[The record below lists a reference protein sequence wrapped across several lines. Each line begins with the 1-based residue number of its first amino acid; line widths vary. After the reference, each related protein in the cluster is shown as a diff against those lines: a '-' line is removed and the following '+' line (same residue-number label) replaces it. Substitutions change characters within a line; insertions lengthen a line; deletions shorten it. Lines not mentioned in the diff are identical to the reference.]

1 MGESRGSA
9 GKIANRGV
17 LRGEKGGKMKPER
30 GPILGPTSIRQDVLG
45 IAPFVRE
52 QVRAAPSGSDH

>member
-1 MGESRGSA
+1 
-9 GKIANRGV
+9 
-17 LRGEKGGKMKPER
+17 MKPER

-52 QVRAAPSGSDH
+52 QVRAAPSGSDHWLRQFQTTSGDRCYSHRCCSS